1 MVVGGTGRARSGD
14 FARPESR
21 RGTWLADKVESETMD
36 EVGARVLS
44 RSCESRVTE
53 DETEVVCEYRAL
65 TGESVFRTR
74 RFRGESK
81 EDFEKLGDGSW
92 KRLESLWRLF
102 LLEVEEVGAAI
113 MDIGE

>member
-81 EDFEKLGDGSW
+81 EDFEKLRFILSRTFDGWLKNSESG
-92 KRLESLWRLF
+92 RLR
-102 LLEVEEVGAAI
+102 VKAG
-113 MDIGE
+113 